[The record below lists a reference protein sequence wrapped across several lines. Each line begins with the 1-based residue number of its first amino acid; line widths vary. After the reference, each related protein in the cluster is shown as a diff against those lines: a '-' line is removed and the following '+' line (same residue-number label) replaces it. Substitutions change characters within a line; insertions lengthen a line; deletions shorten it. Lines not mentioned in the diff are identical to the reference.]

1 MWGNNHIKQI
11 KGVKQ
16 LTLETPFQLE
26 SGVFLPRLELAYHIR
41 GRLSPERDN
50 VVWIY
55 HALTGNSD
63 PAEWWPEIVG
73 DGCVIDLE
81 NWCVVCAN
89 ILGSCYGSSGPT
101 SMNPETGEPFYASFP
116 EVTVRDSVRAFDLLR
131 KHLGIER
138 VALGV
143 GPSLGG
149 QQALEA
155 AITYPD
161 LFQQLLLIATNAQHS
176 PWGIAWNEAQRMA
189 IESDRTWRDPSANAG
204 VAGLSTARAIAMLS
218 YRSYE
223 LYGGTQR
230 EEGDALPRVFR
241 AASYQRYQGRK
252 LTERFHAQ
260 SYWLLS
266 KAMDSHNVGRG
277 RGGVVAA
284 LQQVRAQTMVI
295 GIENDLLFPT
305 EEQRFLADTILGAE
319 FHAINSTYGH
329 DGFLIESEQ
338 IGRLIGNVLKR
349 VKRTNTIQERRIEE
363 DETINETC

>member
-1 MWGNNHIKQI
+1 MWENNHIEQI
-11 KGVKQ
+11 EGVKR

-26 SGVFLPRLELAYHIR
+26 SGVFLPRLELAYHLR
-41 GRLSPERDN
+41 GKLSPERDN

-73 DGCVIDLE
+73 DGCVIDTE
-81 NWCVVCAN
+81 SWCVVCAN

-116 EVTVRDSVRAFDLLR
+116 EVTVRDSVRAFDILR
-131 KHLGIER
+131 KHLGIEQ

-161 LFQQLLLIATNAQHS
+161 LFQQLILIATNAQHS

-189 IESDRTWRDPSANAG
+189 IESDPTWREPSADTGA
-204 VAGLSTARAIAMLS
+204 AGLSTARAIAMLS

-230 EEGDALPRVFR
+230 EEGDALPQVFR
-241 AASYQRYQGRK
+241 AASYQRHQGRK

-284 LQQVRAQTMVI
+284 LQRIRAQTMVI
-295 GIENDLLFPT
+295 GIESDLLFPT
-305 EEQRFLADTILGAE
+305 EEQRFLADTIPGAE
-319 FHAINSTYGH
+319 FHAINSRYGH
-329 DGFLIESEQ
+329 DGFLIESEH
-338 IGRLIGNVLKR
+338 IGRLIGDVLKR
-349 VKRTNTIQERRIEE
+349 AKRTNTIQERRIEE